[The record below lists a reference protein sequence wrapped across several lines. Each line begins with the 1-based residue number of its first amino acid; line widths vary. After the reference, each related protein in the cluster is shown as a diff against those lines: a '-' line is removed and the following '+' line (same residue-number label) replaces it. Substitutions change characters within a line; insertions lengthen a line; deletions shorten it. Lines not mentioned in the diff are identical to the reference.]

1 MIDYSISFV
10 AFMVMT
16 STCSFAQQNDA
27 TQAIRSWDF
36 TFSGNLY
43 LIPDDIYFNP
53 VFTADL
59 GHLHLETR
67 YNYEDFR
74 TGSVFGGYH
83 FSTDGQFEFNAT
95 PMLGIVFGNTNGLA
109 PGLLL
114 DMYYRNFNLYAESE
128 YMIDFATESNSFFY
142 TWSEFTF
149 APDDWI
155 WFGIAAQRTKLY
167 QTKLDIQRGFT
178 LGFSR
183 SFLSVSGYLFNISHD
198 DPYGVL
204 TLDLSF

>member
-74 TGSVFGGYH
+74 TGSVFGG
-83 FSTDGQFEFNAT
+83 
-95 PMLGIVFGNTNGLA
+95 
-109 PGLLL
+109 
-114 DMYYRNFNLYAESE
+114 
-128 YMIDFATESNSFFY
+128 
-142 TWSEFTF
+142 
-149 APDDWI
+149 
-155 WFGIAAQRTKLY
+155 
-167 QTKLDIQRGFT
+167 
-178 LGFSR
+178 
-183 SFLSVSGYLFNISHD
+183 
-198 DPYGVL
+198 
-204 TLDLSF
+204 

>member
-1 MIDYSISFV
+1 MKYYSLGFA
-10 AFMVMT
+10 AFLVMT
-16 STCSFAQQNDA
+16 FTCCFAQENDT
-27 TQAIRSWDF
+27 TQATKSWDF
-36 TFSGNLY
+36 SFSGNLY

-53 VFTADL
+53 VFTADH
-59 GHLHLETR
+59 GHLHLESR

-74 TGSVFGGYH
+74 TGSVFGGYN

-114 DMYYRNFNLYAESE
+114 DMYYWNLNFYAESE
-128 YMIDFATESNSFFY
+128 YLIDFGAESSSFFY
-142 TWSEFTF
+142 TWSEFTY
-149 APDDWI
+149 APTEWI

-183 SFLSVSGYLFNISHD
+183 SFLSFSGYLFNIDQD

-204 TLDLSF
+204 SLDLSF